1 MKKETRTVIY
11 DNELRMEAY
20 RFEGIMQPFPSHFHE
35 HYVIGYVEDGERVL
49 SCRDREYAIEEGNIV
64 IFNPGDSHA
73 CVQSDEGT
81 FDYRGFNI
89 SKEIMLDLAEEV
101 TGKKELPGFSKNV
114 IHDEEAACHL
124 RLLHEMIMKE
134 SGEFKKEETLLFL
147 LSYLIQNYGQPFRRC
162 IPECRQEI
170 EKACEYMAGHFTE
183 RIYLDQI
190 CRHAGLSKSTL
201 LRAFTKE
208 KGVTPYR
215 YLETIRINEAKKLLS
230 EGVPPVEAAI
240 RTGFSDQS
248 HFTNYFNQ
256 FIGLTPGTYREIFSD
271 KDGDGG
277 QIEKSK
283 IFQSNLFDLRKI
295 CAYSPNSQ
303 AEERG
308 EVSNGE

>member
-1 MKKETRTVIY
+1 MKKEIKTVVY
-11 DNELRMEAY
+11 NDELRMEAY
-20 RFEGIMQPFPSHFHE
+20 RFDGIVQPFPSHFHE
-35 HYVIGYVEDGERVL
+35 HYVIGFVESGERVL
-49 SCRDREYAIEEGNIV
+49 FCRDREYAIDERCIV
-64 IFNPGDSHA
+64 LFNPGDSHA
-73 CVQSDEGT
+73 CVQSYEGT

-89 SKEIMLDLAEEV
+89 SKEVMLDLAEEV
-101 TGKKELPGFSKNV
+101 TGKRELPGFSRNV
-114 IHDEEAACHL
+114 ICDEEIACNL
-124 RLLHEMIMKE
+124 RPLHEMVMKGT
-134 SGEFKKEETLLFL
+134 GEFGKEETLLFL
-147 LSYLIQNYGQPFRRC
+147 LSYLIQNYGKPFESC

-170 EKACEYMAGHFTE
+170 EKACEYMTAHFTE

-190 CRHAGLSKSTL
+190 CHHAGLSKSTL

-256 FIGLTPGTYREIFSD
+256 FIGLAPGTYCEIFPK

-277 QIEKSK
+277 QH
-283 IFQSNLFDLRKI
+283 
-295 CAYSPNSQ
+295 
-303 AEERG
+303 G
-308 EVSNGE
+308 E